1 MNESRT
7 WEQMRSD
14 NDRADWIEPS
24 GEFCNRYSRT
34 SISGE
39 VNALLDEQRAAGL
52 EEWQLVGFNGCWSCD
67 RCNECHFKK
76 QPDAKPQPPILAANG
91 EPIQC
96 DGDLIYF
103 SR

>member
-24 GEFCNRYSRT
+24 GEFCNQYSRT

-52 EEWQLVGFNGCWSCD
+52 EEWQIVGFNGCWSCD

-76 QPDAKPQPPILAANG
+76 QPD
-91 EPIQC
+91 
-96 DGDLIYF
+96 
-103 SR
+103 